1 MGFNSAFKGL
11 MSMLVT
17 ITFYE
22 NLCTGDRYKS
32 SVEKEKFHLL
42 SDPSF
47 PQLKFKTN
55 QSAGNRY

>member
-1 MGFNSAFKGL
+1 
-11 MSMLVT
+11 MLVF
-17 ITFYE
+17 IMFYE
-22 NLCTGDRYKS
+22 NLCTGDRSKG

-55 QSAGNRY
+55 QYAGNKD